1 MLCIVEGLNGA
12 GKTTVIEQLHEKGTE
27 SLNMD
32 LPSFSNPVKW
42 AKNIHSGSG
51 YTETVTAF
59 KKKMFLTQ
67 EMKDAYVFAVYETV
81 LHRYLGLTTLE
92 REDGVY
98 LLDRSFISSLVYGTI
113 TKECFAAIM
122 ELYCNTLNPANIH
135 PVYYDFEILFIDTP
149 IDKCI
154 ERTNRRLDEKS
165 YACIDTTKQEQ
176 YYMHYRRIFAEYAD
190 RVKTTLYTGASNDN

>member
-12 GKTTVIEQLHEKGTE
+12 GKTTVIEQV
-27 SLNMD
+27 LNEHYNAEMLKID

-59 KKKMFLTQ
+59 KKKMFLNQ

-81 LHRYLGLTTLE
+81 LHHYLATDRTKL
-92 REDGVY
+92 Y

-113 TKECFAAIM
+113 TKECFTAIM
-122 ELYCNTLNPANIH
+122 ELYCESLNFFPFDQH
-135 PVYYDFEILFIDTP
+135 FEILFIDTP

-154 ERTNRRLDEKS
+154 ERTNKRLDEKS

-176 YYMHYRRIFAEYAD
+176 YYMHYRRIFAEYTD
-190 RVKTTLYTGASNDN
+190 RVETTLYTGASNDN